1 VRLDRHCYIASASR
15 GSCDLAW
22 AVCYTTGERAPS
34 TLIARWPESVP
45 GSTDLVAAAICG
57 CVRSHSR
64 PNARIMEVERRLGA
78 SIMRHALFGL
88 TLLPLIACGTA
99 AGESV
104 APNSASS
111 VSQNVAPSPP
121 HRAHRAKNSKYGSGT
136 QSGGSPV
143 PRSLPLS
150 TATAYTAEH
159 SPSFP
164 ISTVPK
170 ATPESN
176 SWSGFFVGVGAGAGT
191 QP

>member
-1 VRLDRHCYIASASR
+1 MGMVRLLYDRRTRSVDIGRRVAR
-15 GSCDLAW
+15 IGLVQRTW
-22 AVCYTTGERAPS
+22 WPPPS
-34 TLIARWPESVP
+34 
-45 GSTDLVAAAICG
+45 GG

-88 TLLPLIACGTA
+88 TLLPLIACGAA
-99 AGESV
+99 AGESA

-121 HRAHRAKNSKYGSGT
+121 HQAHRAKNSKHGSGT

-143 PRSLPLS
+143 PGSLPLS
-150 TATAYTAEH
+150 TTTAYTAEH

-176 SWSGFFVGVGAGAGT
+176 SWTGFFLGVGAGAGT